1 MKAQIVSF
9 HCVLKDVL
17 GKVLSTT
24 FNQDV
29 ITQISAEAEEIP
41 GLALRMT
48 DLASG
53 ERRQIT
59 VPASEAYGLYD
70 PKLTQRIFRDQ
81 LASGENIAV
90 GDRVQRLDVK
100 GNLRAFAVTAIA
112 GDTIQLDANHPLA
125 GQDLV
130 FELHV
135 LEARD
140 ATAEEIYESL
150 GPALPQYLQ

>member
-9 HCVLKDVL
+9 RCVLKDVL
-17 GKVLSTT
+17 GKTLSTT

-41 GLALRMT
+41 GLAARMT
-48 DLASG
+48 ELETG
-53 ERRQIT
+53 EHRRIT
-59 VPASEAYGLYD
+59 VPAREAYGLYD
-70 PKLTQRIFRDQ
+70 TKLTQKISLDL
-81 LASGENIAV
+81 LASNRALAV
-90 GDRVQRLDVK
+90 GDRVQRLDTK
-100 GNLRAFAVTAIA
+100 GNLRIFRVTEIA
-112 GDTIQLDANHPLA
+112 GDLIQLDANHPLA

-140 ATAEEIYESL
+140 ATAEEIFESL
-150 GPALPQYLQ
+150 GPDRPENLH